1 MASPIVFDYLD
12 YRLFLSDMYAYR
24 KQKDGFFSY
33 RYFSGKAGFASP
45 NFLKL
50 VIEGQRN
57 LTNTSIAKVAKG
69 FGLKKEERRFFEN
82 LVFMNQAKGHEE
94 KTYYLKRMMSIKG
107 YLKIR
112 RLEKQSYDYFSH
124 WFNPVIREVVM
135 FGEQDFSAETISTL
149 LIPEVSVTEVKKALG
164 LLQEL
169 GLIKRTVQ
177 GRWEQADPV
186 ISTGPEVK
194 SLAVA
199 DYHRQAIKLGAGA
212 IERFPAQE
220 RDVSALTLRVNG
232 SSIQKIKQ
240 RIARFRRELL
250 AFALEEESPDQVFQV
265 NFQAFPLTK
274 RYKKER
280 GE

>member
-1 MASPIVFDYLD
+1 
-12 YRLFLSDMYAYR
+12 MYTYR
-24 KQKDGFFSY
+24 KHKDDFFSY

-57 LTNTSIAKVAKG
+57 HTNTSIAKVAKG
-69 FGLKKEERRFFEN
+69 FGLKKEERRFFED

-112 RLEKQSYDYFSH
+112 KLEKQSYDYFSH

-135 FGEQDFSAETISTL
+135 FGEQDFSAETISPL
-149 LIPEVSVTEVKKALG
+149 LIPDVSVAEVKKALG

-169 GLIKRTVQ
+169 GLIKQTTQ
-177 GRWEQADPV
+177 GRWEQADSV

-220 RDVSALTLRVNG
+220 RDVSALTLRVNS
-232 SSIQKIKQ
+232 SSIQEIKQ

-250 AFALEEESPDQVFQV
+250 AFALEEESPDQVLQV

-274 RYKKER
+274 RYKKES

>member
-1 MASPIVFDYLD
+1 
-12 YRLFLSDMYAYR
+12 MYTYR
-24 KQKDGFFSY
+24 KHSRKDDFFSY

-57 LTNTSIAKVAKG
+57 PDTNTSIAKVAKG
-69 FGLKKEERRFFEN
+69 FGLKKEERRFFED

-112 RLEKQSYDYFSH
+112 KLEKQSYDYFSH

-135 FGEQDFSAETISTL
+135 FGEQDFSAETISPL
-149 LIPEVSVTEVKKALG
+149 LIPDVSVAEVKKALG

-169 GLIKRTVQ
+169 GLIKQTTQ

-220 RDVSALTLRVNG
+220 RDVSALTLRVNS
-232 SSIQKIKQ
+232 SSIQEIKQ

-250 AFALEEESPDQVFQV
+250 AFALEEESPDQVLQV

-274 RYKKER
+274 RYKKES